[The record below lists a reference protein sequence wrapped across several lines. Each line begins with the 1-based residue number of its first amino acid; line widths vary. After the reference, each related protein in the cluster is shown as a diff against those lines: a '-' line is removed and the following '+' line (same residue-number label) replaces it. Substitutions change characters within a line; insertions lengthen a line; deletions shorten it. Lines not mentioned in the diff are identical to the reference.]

1 MPETSHPFK
10 PLDAGRV
17 NPDDELELEYW
28 CRELG
33 CSEAALRAAVDAVGT
48 HVAAV
53 RERLSKAHGKSS

>member
-1 MPETSHPFK
+1 MPETSHHFE

-17 NPDDELELEYW
+17 NPDDALEIAYW

-33 CSEAALRAAVDAVGT
+33 CTEAELHAAVDAVGT

-53 RERLSKAHGKSS
+53 REQLKQAGGAA